1 MTDMSK
7 IGEIFD
13 LIGAGLN
20 AEALRQKTIANNV
33 ANIQTPGYRRLDVKF
48 KDVLAQAL
56 ESSDKGINFDEVVP
70 EVFQPNQTPV
80 KSNGNDVNLEM
91 EVGQMVDNS
100 LRYKT
105 LIRLLDKKYQ
115 QIDLAMDIK

>member
-1 MTDMSK
+1 MSK

-20 AEALRQKTIANNV
+20 AETLRQKTIANNV
-33 ANIQTPGYRRLDVKF
+33 ANLQTPGYRRLDVKF
-48 KDVLAQAL
+48 KDVLAQAI
-56 ESSDKGINFDEVVP
+56 ESNDKNFDQIEP
-70 EVFQPNQTPV
+70 EVFVPNQTPV